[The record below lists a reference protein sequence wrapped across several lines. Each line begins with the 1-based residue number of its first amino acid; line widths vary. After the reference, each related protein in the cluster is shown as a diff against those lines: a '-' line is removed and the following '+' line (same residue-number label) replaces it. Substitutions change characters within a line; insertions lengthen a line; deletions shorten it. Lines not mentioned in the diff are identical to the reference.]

1 MSDVNSVSDIVQ
13 AAQSKTILE
22 AAIAYMKLGFSVLPL
37 KGKRPAL
44 DNWKQYQDKA
54 AGLATIQHWY
64 KAGLLQNVGLI
75 CGGVSGN
82 RVALDLDGAAG
93 YPAFAA
99 TFPALAETYTVATG
113 GGVGKHIYWQ
123 VAEGGQLPP
132 AVKAMG
138 TPLGNLE
145 MCAAGRQIVAP
156 PSIHPTTHNPYI
168 VERALPILQVADL
181 CAVVEWIESFKKTT
195 AMSHSNWQPPR
206 NLPTSRGD
214 LNPRVLEELA
224 RHFVGLGYHHYGDW
238 LHGGCIYPGN
248 HKNGDRHPSFGF
260 NTQTGYGYCFK
271 CGTMLAKDICYT
283 LGIRPEDYGGLIARQ
298 EYVPPR
304 LSSVKLSDA
313 PTDSPQSPM
322 PLQPDIPPT
331 LKPPALPVADG
342 NSLPPNEPVTPSLA
356 DLKLP
361 NWLQL
366 YLDWAGRTGNQT
378 PMDFHLAAGLWL
390 LSVAV
395 GRRLFGEAPWG
406 IKIYANLYLMLIADT
421 TYYRKSTAYKL
432 AEQIARDAIPHMLMP
447 TPGSPERFQEALAGR
462 MPANF
467 DKLTKPQ
474 QERLTKAQPFAAQ
487 RGLLKDE
494 VAGLF
499 GAINKRE
506 YMVGMKDLLME
517 LYDCPDYSDKDTQ
530 AGLTVVENAALSI
543 LGVTTP
549 AGLSVAISDAD
560 WANGL
565 LIRFALLTPEPNY
578 QERPALK
585 TFQLPPKELAD
596 GLRRLH
602 DKLPQPQMTEMG
614 LGAPGSLKLNVQ
626 CWEAC
631 QVYSQMLRELC
642 NPHRDVELDE
652 RLKGVYGRMHVQA
665 FKLAALLAALDWL
678 DTEEPAPI
686 VTEQHWESGKAIAE
700 MWRGSAARLLHQM
713 DRSGEAVQE
722 QRDQSKLLMLL
733 RKAGTQGGSL
743 RDVYRA
749 LNLPAKRARQ
759 LAQDLVK
766 AGLIVERLYGRAEWY
781 VAVEFLTEE

>member
-1 MSDVNSVSDIVQ
+1 MNNVITMPDIVQ
-13 AAQSKTILE
+13 AAQSKTILD
-22 AAIAYMKLGFSVLPL
+22 AAIAYMQIGFSVLPL

-44 DNWKQYQDKA
+44 DNWKQFQEKA
-54 AGLATIQHWY
+54 AKLPTIQAWH
-64 KAGLLQNVGLI
+64 KAGLLQNVGLV
-75 CGGVSGN
+75 CGAVSGN
-82 RVALDLDGAAG
+82 RVALDLDGVAG
-93 YPAFAA
+93 YAAFAA
-99 TFPALAETYTVATG
+99 TFPTLAETYTVATG
-113 GGVGKHIYWQ
+113 GGIGKHLYWQ
-123 VAEGGQLPP
+123 VEQLPP

-138 TPLGNLE
+138 TLLGNLE

-156 PSIHPTTHNPYI
+156 PSLHPTTHNPYV
-168 VERALPILQVADL
+168 VEKNLPILPVANL
-181 CAVVEWIESFKKTT
+181 NGVVEWIEAFKKTPP
-195 AMSHSNWQPPR
+195 MSQSKWQPPR
-206 NLPTSRGD
+206 TMPPISND
-214 LNPRVLEELA
+214 LNPRVIEALA
-224 RHFVGLGYHHYGDW
+224 RHFENSGYRRYGEW
-238 LHGGCIYPGN
+238 LHGPCVYPGN

-260 NTQTGYGYCFK
+260 NTQSGYGYCFK
-271 CGTMLAKDICYT
+271 CGTMLAKDLCHA
-283 LGIRPEDYGGLIARQ
+283 LGIHPEGYGGLMVHPEPRVPHPSSGKSSPILQSQLEPDTTSQPIASPATDGEDMPPQ
-298 EYVPPR
+298 EP
-304 LSSVKLSDA
+304 
-313 PTDSPQSPM
+313 
-322 PLQPDIPPT
+322 I
-331 LKPPALPVADG
+331 
-342 NSLPPNEPVTPSLA
+342 TPSLA

-361 NWLQL
+361 NWLRQ

-406 IKIYANLYLMLIADT
+406 IKIYTNLYLMLIADT

-432 AEQIARDAIPHMLMP
+432 AEQIAREAIPHMLMP

-474 QERLTKAQPFAAQ
+474 QERLTRAQPFAAQ

-499 GAINKRE
+499 GAINRKE

-549 AGLSVAISDAD
+549 AGLSVAVSDAD

-565 LIRFALLTPEPNY
+565 LIRFALLTPELNY
-578 QERPALK
+578 EERPALK
-585 TFQLPPKELAD
+585 SFQPPPLELAE

-602 DKLPQPQMTEMG
+602 DRLPQPQMTEMG
-614 LGAPGSLKLNVQ
+614 LAAPGSLKLNVQ

-631 QVYSQMLRELC
+631 QSYSQTLREQC
-642 NPHRDVELDE
+642 NPRRDIELDE

-678 DTEEPAPI
+678 DTDEPTPM
-686 VTEQHWESGKAIAE
+686 VTEQHWASGKTIAE

-722 QRDQSKLLMLL
+722 QRDQSKLLTLM
-733 RKAGTQGGSL
+733 RKAGTQGSSL
-743 RDVYRA
+743 RDIYRA

-759 LAQDLVK
+759 LAQDLLR
-766 AGLIVERLYGRAEWY
+766 AGLIVERVYGRAEWY
-781 VAVEFLTEE
+781 IAVEFLTEE

>member
-1 MSDVNSVSDIVQ
+1 MSHVINVPDIVQ
-13 AAQSKTILE
+13 AAQSKTILD
-22 AAIAYMKLGFSVLPL
+22 AAVAYMQMGFSVLPL

-44 DNWKQYQDKA
+44 DNWKQYQEKA
-54 AGLATIQHWY
+54 ANLQTIQSWHR
-64 KAGLLQNVGLI
+64 AGLLHNVGLV
-75 CGGVSGN
+75 CGAVSGN

-93 YPAFAA
+93 YPAFIA
-99 TFPALAETYTVATG
+99 TFPQLAETYTVATG
-113 GGVGKHIYWQ
+113 GGIGKHLYWQ
-123 VAEGGQLPP
+123 VEQLPP

-156 PSIHPTTHNPYI
+156 PSIHPTTHNPYV
-168 VERALPILQVADL
+168 VEKNLPILHVADL
-181 CAVVEWIESFKKTT
+181 VEVVEWIESFKKITPT
-195 AMSHSNWQPPR
+195 LPTKWQPPR
-206 NLPTSRGD
+206 NLPAIGND
-214 LNPRVLEELA
+214 LNPRVIEALA
-224 RHFVGLGYHHYGDW
+224 HHFTNLGYHRYGEW
-238 LHGGCIYPGN
+238 LHGPCINPSN

-260 NTQTGYGYCFK
+260 NTQSGYGYCFK
-271 CGTMLAKDICYT
+271 CGTLLAKDLCHA
-283 LGIRPEDYGGLIARQ
+283 LGIHPSDYGGLMAHPEPR
-298 EYVPPR
+298 VPQPASGKFAST
-304 LSSVKLSDA
+304 LQSQPEPVA
-313 PTDSPQSPM
+313 TPQPVAL
-322 PLQPDIPPT
+322 PAAEGDGIPPHE
-331 LKPPALPVADG
+331 PVA
-342 NSLPPNEPVTPSLA
+342 PSLS

-361 NWLQL
+361 NWLQQ

-406 IKIYANLYLMLIADT
+406 IKIYTNLYLMLIADT

-432 AEQIARDAIPHMLMP
+432 AEQIAREAIPHMLMP

-474 QERLTKAQPFAAQ
+474 QERLTRAQPFAAQ

-499 GAINKRE
+499 GAINRKE
-506 YMVGMKDLLME
+506 YMTGMKDLLME

-549 AGLSVAISDAD
+549 AGLSVAVSDAD

-565 LIRFALLTPEPNY
+565 LIRFALLTPEPDY
-578 QERPALK
+578 QERPPLSH
-585 TFQLPPKELAD
+585 FQSPPAELAK
-596 GLRRLH
+596 GLSRLH

-614 LGAPGSLKLNVQ
+614 LAAPGSLKLNVQ

-631 QVYSQMLRELC
+631 QVYSRSLREQC
-642 NPHRDVELDE
+642 NPRRDIELDE

-678 DTEEPAPI
+678 DTEEPVPT
-686 VTEQHWESGKAIAE
+686 VTEEHWISGKVIAE

-713 DRSGEAVQE
+713 DRSGEAQHE
-722 QRDQSKLLMLL
+722 HLLQQRILEMFRRAGQQGEKLYV
-733 RKAGTQGGSL
+733 
-743 RDVYRA
+743 VYK
-749 LNLPAKRARQ
+749 NLHVPARQ
-759 LAQDLVK
+759 ARQ
-766 AGLIVERLYGRAEWY
+766 A
-781 VAVEFLTEE
+781 TEELVRAGILIPVRLGQAEGYIHKDFVEDPSH

>member
-1 MSDVNSVSDIVQ
+1 MNSTYSVPEIVQ
-13 AAQSKTILE
+13 AAQSKTILD
-22 AAIAYMKLGFSVLPL
+22 AAIAYMQMGFSVLPL

-44 DNWKQYQDKA
+44 DNWKQFQETA
-54 AGLATIQHWY
+54 AKLPTIQSWH
-64 KAGLLQNVGLI
+64 KAGLLQNVGLV
-75 CGGVSGN
+75 CGAVSGN
-82 RVALDLDGAAG
+82 RVALDLDGVAG
-93 YPAFAA
+93 YAAFAA
-99 TFPALAETYTVATG
+99 TFPTLTETYTVATG
-113 GGVGKHIYWQ
+113 GGIGKHLYWQ
-123 VAEGGQLPP
+123 VEQLPP

-145 MCAAGRQIVAP
+145 MCAAGRQIVAV

-168 VERALPILQVADL
+168 VEKTLPILHIADL
-181 CAVVEWIESFKKTT
+181 VEVVEWIESFKKMTSPLPT
-195 AMSHSNWQPPR
+195 KWQPPR
-206 NLPTSRGD
+206 HMPAVSND
-214 LNPRVLEELA
+214 LNPSVIEALA
-224 RHFVGLGYHHYGDW
+224 QYFANLGYRRHGEW
-238 LHGGCIYPGN
+238 LHGPCVYAGN

-260 NTQTGYGYCFK
+260 NTQSGYGYCFK
-271 CGTMLAKDICYT
+271 CGTILAKDLCHA
-283 LGIRPEDYGGLIARQ
+283 LGIHPENYGGLIAQ
-298 EYVPPR
+298 PKS
-304 LSSVKLSDA
+304 LSSHP
-313 PTDSPQSPM
+313 PTGKSSAMPPDSPLLPS
-322 PLQPDIPPT
+322 LLSQPDPAATHTPTVLPAAEGDGIPPC
-331 LKPPALPVADG
+331 
-342 NSLPPNEPVTPSLA
+342 EPVTPSLA

-361 NWLQL
+361 NWLRQ

-406 IKIYANLYLMLIADT
+406 IKIYTNLYLMLIADT

-432 AEQIARDAIPHMLMP
+432 AEQIAREAIPHMLMP

-499 GAINKRE
+499 GAINRKE

-549 AGLSVAISDAD
+549 AGLSVAVSDAD

-585 TFQLPPKELAD
+585 AFQPPPAELAE

-614 LGAPGSLKLNVQ
+614 LAAPGSLKLNVQ

-631 QVYSQMLRELC
+631 QTYSQHLREMC
-642 NPHRDVELDE
+642 NPRRDIELDE

-678 DTEEPAPI
+678 DTEEPVPT
-686 VTEQHWESGKAIAE
+686 VTEEHWISGKAIAE

-713 DRSGEAVQE
+713 DRSGEAQHEHLLQQRILEMFRRAGQQGEKLYVVYKNLHVPARQARQATEELVRAGILIPMRFGQAEGYLHKDFVQE
-722 QRDQSKLLMLL
+722 VSQ
-733 RKAGTQGGSL
+733 
-743 RDVYRA
+743 
-749 LNLPAKRARQ
+749 
-759 LAQDLVK
+759 
-766 AGLIVERLYGRAEWY
+766 
-781 VAVEFLTEE
+781 

>member
-1 MSDVNSVSDIVQ
+1 MSNIASVLDIIQ
-13 AAQSKTILE
+13 AANSKTILD
-22 AAIAYMKLGFSVLPL
+22 AAIAYMQLGFSVLPL
-37 KGKRPAL
+37 KGKRPTL
-44 DNWKQYQDKA
+44 ENWKLYQEQA
-54 AGLATIQHWY
+54 ATLSTIEGWH
-64 KAGLLQNVGLI
+64 KAGLLQNVGLV
-75 CGGVSGN
+75 CGEVSGN
-82 RVALDLDGAAG
+82 RVALDLDSAAG

-113 GGVGKHIYWQ
+113 GGIGKHIYWQ
-123 VAEGGQLPP
+123 VEQLPP

-145 MCAAGRQIVAP
+145 MCASGRQIVAP
-156 PSIHPTTHNPYI
+156 PSIHPTTHNLYR
-168 VERALPILQVADL
+168 VDRALPILLVTDL
-181 CAVVEWIESFKKTT
+181 CEVVEWIESFKKNMPSTQT
-195 AMSHSNWQPPR
+195 HWQPPR
-206 NLPTSRGD
+206 NMPTTSSD
-214 LNPRVLEELA
+214 LNPQVIEELA
-224 RHFVGLGYHHYGDW
+224 RHFTGIGYQRYGDW
-238 LHGGCIYPGN
+238 LHGRCVYPSR

-271 CGTMLAKDICYT
+271 CGTLLAKDLCYT
-283 LGIRPEDYGGLIARQ
+283 LGIHPEDFGGLMMRQ
-298 EYVPPR
+298 ANLPPR
-304 LSSVKLSDA
+304 QSSVNLSDI
-313 PTDSPQSPM
+313 PTESPFSPVL
-322 PLQPDIPPT
+322 PLQPPTPPMPIPA
-331 LKPPALPVADG
+331 ALPDADG
-342 NSLPPNEPVTPSLA
+342 SDLPPNGSRPVALD

-361 NWLQL
+361 NWLRQ

-378 PMDFHLAAGLWL
+378 PLDFHLAAGLWL

-406 IKIYANLYLMLIADT
+406 IKIYTNLYLMLIADT

-432 AEQIARDAIPHMLMP
+432 AEQIAREAIPHMLMP

-549 AGLSVAISDAD
+549 AGLSAAISDAD

-585 TFQLPPKELAD
+585 AFQLPPKELAE
-596 GLRRLH
+596 GLRHLH

-614 LGAPGSLKLNVQ
+614 LAAPGSLKLNVQ

-631 QVYSQMLRELC
+631 QSYSQLLRELC

-678 DTEEPAPI
+678 ETEEPAPI

-733 RKAGTQGGSL
+733 RKSATQGSSL
-743 RDVYRA
+743 RDIYRA

-759 LAQDLVK
+759 LAQDLVR
-766 AGLIVERLYGRAEWY
+766 AGLIVERLAGRAEWY
-781 VAVEFLTEE
+781 VSVEFLTED

>member
-1 MSDVNSVSDIVQ
+1 MSHVISVPDIIQ
-13 AAQSKTILE
+13 AAQSKTILD
-22 AAIAYMKLGFSVLPL
+22 AAIAYMQLGFSVLPL

-44 DNWKQYQDKA
+44 DNWKQYQERA
-54 AGLATIQHWY
+54 ATLPTIQAWHQ
-64 KAGLLQNVGLI
+64 AGLLQNVGLV
-75 CGGVSGN
+75 CGAVSGN
-82 RVALDLDGAAG
+82 RVALDLDGVAG

-113 GGVGKHIYWQ
+113 GGVGKHLYWQ
-123 VAEGGQLPP
+123 VEHLPP
-132 AVKAMG
+132 AVKAMS

-145 MCAAGRQIVAP
+145 MCAAGRQIVAA
-156 PSIHPTTHNPYI
+156 PSIHPTTHNPY
-168 VERALPILQVADL
+168 VMEKNLPILHVADL
-181 CAVVEWIESFKKTT
+181 VEVVEWIESFKKMPSPLPTK
-195 AMSHSNWQPPR
+195 WQPPR
-206 NLPTSRGD
+206 NIPTISSD
-214 LNPRVLEELA
+214 LNPRVIEALA
-224 RHFVGLGYHHYGDW
+224 HHFANLGYHRYGDW
-238 LHGGCIYPGN
+238 LHGPCVYPGN
-248 HKNGDRHPSFGF
+248 HTNGDRHPSFGF
-260 NTQTGYGYCFK
+260 NTQSGYGYCFK
-271 CGTMLAKDICYT
+271 CGTLLAKDLCHT
-283 LGIRPEDYGGLIARQ
+283 LGIQPENYGGLMTHIEPRVPYPSAGKSSPMLQSRPDSTGTSTPKVIPAA
-298 EYVPPR
+298 EGDSMPPR
-304 LSSVKLSDA
+304 E
-313 PTDSPQSPM
+313 
-322 PLQPDIPPT
+322 
-331 LKPPALPVADG
+331 PVA
-342 NSLPPNEPVTPSLA
+342 PSLS

-361 NWLQL
+361 NWLQQ

-406 IKIYANLYLMLIADT
+406 IKIYTNLYLMLIADT

-432 AEQIARDAIPHMLMP
+432 AEQIAREAIPHMLMP

-467 DKLTKPQ
+467 DKLTKAQ
-474 QERLTKAQPFAAQ
+474 QERLTRAQPFAAQ

-499 GAINKRE
+499 GAINRKE

-549 AGLSVAISDAD
+549 AGLSVAVSDAD

-565 LIRFALLTPEPNY
+565 LIRFALLTPELNY
-578 QERPALK
+578 EERPSLK
-585 TFQLPPKELAD
+585 AFQPPPTELAE

-614 LGAPGSLKLNVQ
+614 LAAPGSLKLNVQ

-631 QVYSQMLRELC
+631 QSYSQMLREMC
-642 NPHRDVELDE
+642 NPRRDIELDE

-678 DTEEPAPI
+678 DTDNPTPI
-686 VTEQHWESGKAIAE
+686 VTEQHWASGKAIAE

-713 DRSGEAVQE
+713 DRTGEAVQE

-733 RKAGTQGGSL
+733 RKAGTQGSSL
-743 RDVYRA
+743 RDIYRA
-749 LNLPAKRARQ
+749 LNLSAKRARQ

>member
-1 MSDVNSVSDIVQ
+1 MNSTYSVPDIIQ
-13 AAQSKTILE
+13 AAQSKTILD
-22 AAIAYMKLGFSVLPL
+22 ATIAYMQMGFSVLPL

-44 DNWKQYQDKA
+44 ENWKQYQERA
-54 AGLATIQHWY
+54 ATLATIQSWH
-64 KAGLLQNVGLI
+64 KVGLLQNVGLV
-75 CGGVSGN
+75 CGAVSVN
-82 RVALDLDGAAG
+82 RVALDLDGVAG
-93 YPAFAA
+93 YAAFVA
-99 TFPALAETYTVATG
+99 TFPVLAETYTVATG
-113 GGVGKHIYWQ
+113 GGVGKHLYWQ
-123 VAEGGQLPP
+123 VEQLPP
-132 AVKAMG
+132 AIKAMD

-145 MCAAGRQIVAP
+145 MCAAGRQIVAV
-156 PSIHPTTHNPYI
+156 PSIHPTTHNPYV
-168 VERALPILQVADL
+168 VEKNLPILHIADL
-181 CAVVEWIESFKKTT
+181 VEVVEWIEAFKKTT
-195 AMSHSNWQPPR
+195 PTLPTKWQPPR
-206 NLPTSRGD
+206 HMPAVSSD
-214 LNPRVLEELA
+214 LNPRVIEALA
-224 RHFVGLGYHHYGDW
+224 QHFENLGYRRYGEW
-238 LHGGCIYPGN
+238 LHGPCVYPGN
-248 HKNGDRHPSFGF
+248 HKNGDHHPSFGF
-260 NTQTGYGYCFK
+260 NTQSGYGYCFK
-271 CGTMLAKDICYT
+271 CGTLLAKDLCRALDIH
-283 LGIRPEDYGGLIARQ
+283 PENYGGLMTRLDPLSPQPSTGKSSPVLQSRPDPATTPTPK
-298 EYVPPR
+298 VLPAADGDSMPPR
-304 LSSVKLSDA
+304 E
-313 PTDSPQSPM
+313 PTS
-322 PLQPDIPPT
+322 
-331 LKPPALPVADG
+331 
-342 NSLPPNEPVTPSLA
+342 PSLA

-361 NWLQL
+361 NWLQQ

-406 IKIYANLYLMLIADT
+406 IKIYTNLYLMLIADT

-432 AEQIARDAIPHMLMP
+432 AEQIAREAIPHMLMP

-499 GAINKRE
+499 GAINRKE
-506 YMVGMKDLLME
+506 YMTGMKDLLME

-549 AGLSVAISDAD
+549 AGLSVAVSNAD

-578 QERPALK
+578 EERPALK
-585 TFQLPPKELAD
+585 SFQPPPSELAE

-614 LGAPGSLKLNVQ
+614 LAAPGSLKLNVQ

-631 QVYSQMLRELC
+631 QTYSQMLREMC
-642 NPHRDVELDE
+642 NPHRDIELDE

-678 DTEEPAPI
+678 DTDEPTPT
-686 VTEQHWESGKAIAE
+686 VTDQHWASGKAIAE
-700 MWRGSAARLLHQM
+700 MWRSSAAQLLHQM

-722 QRDQSKLLMLL
+722 QRDQSKVLLLL
-733 RKAGTQGGSL
+733 KKAGLQGSSL
-743 RDVYRA
+743 RDIYRV

-759 LAQDLVK
+759 LAQDLVR
-766 AGLIVERLYGRAEWY
+766 AGLIVERLSGRAEWY
-781 VAVEFLTEE
+781 VAVEFLMEE

>member
-1 MSDVNSVSDIVQ
+1 MSNINNVPDIVQ
-13 AAQSKTILE
+13 VAQSKTILD
-22 AAIAYMKLGFSVLPL
+22 AAIAYMKMGFSVLPL

-44 DNWKQYQDKA
+44 DNWKPYQDQIA
-54 AGLATIQHWY
+54 SSQIIQDWH
-64 KAGLLQNVGLI
+64 KVGLLQNVGLV
-75 CGGVSGN
+75 CGAVSGN

-123 VAEGGQLPP
+123 VEQLPA

-156 PSIHPTTHNPYI
+156 PSIHPTTNKLYI
-168 VERALPILQVADL
+168 VERALPILQVPDL
-181 CAVVEWIESFKKTT
+181 CRVVEWIESFKKSSPTPQ
-195 AMSHSNWQPPR
+195 SNWQPPR
-206 NLPTSRGD
+206 NMPTISSD
-214 LNPRVLEELA
+214 LNPRVIEELS
-224 RHFVGLGYHHYGDW
+224 RHLAGLGYHQYGDW
-238 LHGGCIYPGN
+238 LHGRCVYPSR

-271 CGTMLAKDICYT
+271 CGTILAKDICYA
-283 LGIRPEDYGGLIARQ
+283 LGIRPEDYGGLIVRQ
-298 EYVPPR
+298 DTKHDSAYQ
-304 LSSVKLSDA
+304 SSVKLSDV
-313 PTDSPQSPM
+313 PDNSPLPPWL
-322 PLQPDIPPT
+322 PLQDDASAAPETAALPVVDADDIPPT
-331 LKPPALPVADG
+331 DPIISAI
-342 NSLPPNEPVTPSLA
+342 S

-361 NWLQL
+361 RWLQL

-378 PMDFHLAAGLWL
+378 PVDFHLAAGLWL
-390 LSVAV
+390 LSIAV

-406 IKIYANLYLMLIADT
+406 IKIYTNLYLMLIADT

-432 AEQIARDAIPHMLMP
+432 AEQIAREAIPHMLMP

-499 GAINKRE
+499 GAINRKE

-549 AGLSVAISDAD
+549 AGLSAAISDAD

-565 LIRFALLTPEPNY
+565 LIRFALLTPELNY

-585 TFQLPPKELAD
+585 MFQSPPAELAA

-614 LGAPGSLKLNVQ
+614 LSTPSSLKLNVQ

-631 QVYSQMLRELC
+631 QVYSQMLRERC
-642 NPHRDVELDE
+642 NPSRELELDE

-665 FKLAALLAALDWL
+665 FKLAALLSALDWV
-678 DTEEPAPI
+678 DTEESAPI
-686 VTEQHWESGKAIAE
+686 VTEQHWESGKTIAE
-700 MWRGSAARLLHQM
+700 MWRGSAARLLYQM

-722 QRDQSKLLMLL
+722 QRDQSKLLLL
-733 RKAGTQGGSL
+733 LNKAGTQGSSL
-743 RDVYRA
+743 RNVYRA
-749 LNLPAKRARQ
+749 LNLSAKRARQ

-781 VAVEFLTEE
+781 VAVEFLTEG

>member
-1 MSDVNSVSDIVQ
+1 MSDVNSVPDIVQ
-13 AAQSKTILE
+13 ATQSKTILE
-22 AAIAYMKLGFSVLPL
+22 AALAYAGLGFSVLPL

-44 DNWKQYQDKA
+44 DNWKQYQEQA
-54 AGLATIQHWY
+54 ASSQTIQNWH
-64 KAGLLQNVGLI
+64 KAGLLHNVGLV
-75 CGGVSGN
+75 CGAVSHN
-82 RVALDLDGAAG
+82 HVALDLDGAAG

-99 TFPALAETYTVATG
+99 TFPDLAETYTVATG
-113 GGVGKHIYWQ
+113 GGVGKHIYWR
-123 VAEGGQLPP
+123 VAEGGQLPQ

-156 PSIHPTTHNPYI
+156 PSIHPNTHNPYR
-168 VERALPILQVADL
+168 VEISLPILQVPDL
-181 CAVVEWIESFKKTT
+181 CAVVDWIESFKKIPSTQP
-195 AMSHSNWQPPR
+195 ANWQPPR
-206 NLPTSRGD
+206 NLPMEKGD
-214 LNPRVLEELA
+214 LNPRVIEELA
-224 RHFVGLGYHHYGDW
+224 RHFAGLGYHRYADW
-238 LHGGCIYPGN
+238 LHGQCVYPGN
-248 HKNGDRHPSFGF
+248 HKSGDRHPSFGF

-271 CGTMLAKDICYT
+271 CGTMLAKDLCYT

-298 EYVPPR
+298 VYVPPR
-304 LSSVKLSDA
+304 QSAVKLSDV
-313 PTDSPQSPM
+313 PTDDPQTTLHRSQNNAPAASESVAVA
-322 PLQPDIPPT
+322 DGIPPT
-331 LKPPALPVADG
+331 NPVLPAI
-342 NSLPPNEPVTPSLA
+342 S

-361 NWLQL
+361 NWLQQ
-366 YLDWAGRTGNQT
+366 YLEWAGRTGNQT

-390 LSVAV
+390 LSIAV
-395 GRRLFGEAPWG
+395 GRRLYGEAPWG
-406 IKIYANLYLMLIADT
+406 IKIYTNLYLMLIADT

-432 AEQIARDAIPHMLMP
+432 AEQIAREAIPHMLMP

-474 QERLTKAQPFAAQ
+474 KERLTKAQPFAAQ

-499 GAINKRE
+499 GAINRKE

-549 AGLSVAISDAD
+549 AGLSAAISDAD

-565 LIRFALLTPEPNY
+565 LIRFALLTPELNY

-585 TFQLPPKELAD
+585 VFQSPPDELAA

-602 DKLPQPQMTEMG
+602 DKLPQPQMTELG
-614 LGAPGSLKLNVQ
+614 LSAPSSLKLNVQ

-631 QVYSQMLRELC
+631 QVYSQMLRERC
-642 NPHRDVELDE
+642 NPNREVELDE

-665 FKLAALLAALDWL
+665 FKLAALLAALDWV
-678 DTEEPAPI
+678 DTEESTPI
-686 VTEQHWESGKAIAE
+686 VTEQHWASGKVIAE

-722 QRDQSKLLMLL
+722 QRDQSKLLILL
-733 RKAGTQGGSL
+733 GRAGTQGSSL
-743 RDVYRA
+743 RDIYRA
-749 LNLPAKRARQ
+749 LNLSAKRARQ

>member
-1 MSDVNSVSDIVQ
+1 MNSTYSVPDIVQ
-13 AAQSKTILE
+13 AAQSKTILD
-22 AAIAYMKLGFSVLPL
+22 AAIAYMQMGFSVLPL

-44 DNWKQYQDKA
+44 DNWKQYQERA
-54 AGLATIQHWY
+54 ATLTMIQSWH
-64 KAGLLQNVGLI
+64 KAGLLHNVGLV
-75 CGGVSGN
+75 CGAVSGN

-113 GGVGKHIYWQ
+113 GGVGKHLYWQ
-123 VAEGGQLPP
+123 VEQLPP
-132 AVKAMG
+132 AVKAMN

-145 MCAAGRQIVAP
+145 MCASGRQIVAA
-156 PSIHPTTHNPYI
+156 PSIHPTTHNPYV
-168 VERALPILQVADL
+168 VERDLPILPVADL
-181 CAVVEWIESFKKTT
+181 GVVVEWIESFRKTT
-195 AMSHSNWQPPR
+195 PILPSKWQPPR
-206 NLPTSRGD
+206 HIPTSSSD
-214 LNPRVLEELA
+214 LNPRVIGALA
-224 RHFVGLGYHHYGDW
+224 QYFATLGYHRYGEW
-238 LHGGCIYPGN
+238 LHGPCVYPGN

-260 NTQTGYGYCFK
+260 NTESGYGYCFK
-271 CGTMLAKDICYT
+271 CGTLLAKDLCHA
-283 LGIRPEDYGGLIARQ
+283 LGIQPENYGGLMTHPELRVPHLSSNKSSPILQSQPDPAATLQ
-298 EYVPPR
+298 PTALTAADGESMPPR
-304 LSSVKLSDA
+304 E
-313 PTDSPQSPM
+313 
-322 PLQPDIPPT
+322 
-331 LKPPALPVADG
+331 PVA
-342 NSLPPNEPVTPSLA
+342 PSLA
-356 DLKLP
+356 ELKLP
-361 NWLQL
+361 NWLQQ

-406 IKIYANLYLMLIADT
+406 IKIYTNLYLMLIADT

-432 AEQIARDAIPHMLMP
+432 AEQIAREAIPHMLMP

-499 GAINKRE
+499 GAINRKE

-549 AGLSVAISDAD
+549 AGLSVAVSDAD

-565 LIRFALLTPEPNY
+565 LIRFALLTPELNY

-585 TFQLPPKELAD
+585 AFQPPPVELAE

-602 DKLPQPQMTEMG
+602 DRLPQPQMTEMG
-614 LGAPGSLKLNVQ
+614 LAAPSSLKLNVQ

-631 QVYSQMLRELC
+631 QTYSQMLREMC
-642 NPHRDVELDE
+642 NPRRDIELDE

-678 DTEEPAPI
+678 DTDEPTPT
-686 VTEQHWESGKAIAE
+686 VTEQHWASGKIIAE

-733 RKAGTQGGSL
+733 RKAGVQGSSL

-759 LAQDLVK
+759 LAQDLLK

-781 VAVEFLTEE
+781 VAAEFLTEE